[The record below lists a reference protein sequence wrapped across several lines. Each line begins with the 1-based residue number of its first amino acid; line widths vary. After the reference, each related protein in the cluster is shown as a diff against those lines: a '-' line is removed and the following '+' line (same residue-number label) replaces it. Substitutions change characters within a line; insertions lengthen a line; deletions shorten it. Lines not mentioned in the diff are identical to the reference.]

1 MIVRRRP
8 GVDLHEVGVHVVVQ
22 QDVVAE
28 EFVVVVVR
36 LQLLTPAHRYLTP
49 ESIPLQDLF
58 LNRSKNC
65 FAIDSFSNDVYFR
78 SDNMKHFLQRD
89 FPVQ

>member
-28 EFVVVVVR
+28 ELVVVVVR

-49 ESIPLQDLF
+49 ESIP
-58 LNRSKNC
+58 
-65 FAIDSFSNDVYFR
+65 I
-78 SDNMKHFLQRD
+78 
-89 FPVQ
+89 